1 MKGLK
6 NWILIGV
13 GALIVI
19 VVLFASVVTIEAGHV
34 GVVKR
39 LGAVHDQFL
48 TEGLHFKLP
57 FIDTVVEIDIRL
69 RSARSEASAASRDL
83 QVVVT
88 TVTLQYS
95 LNDALMPKV
104 LQGIGDRD
112 ILVATI
118 LSPAIQESVK
128 AVTAQYTAEE
138 LVTKR
143 AEVKIKIQDVVEE
156 FVNSTLEQKGV
167 NGSMSIQNLAITDF
181 EFTDEFNK
189 AIEEKV
195 KAEQDALKA
204 ENEKMQRITQAEAA
218 AAERELAA
226 DAEAYKLE
234 VESVARAEAIKREAE
249 ALRGNP
255 DLIQLRIAE
264 KWDGQLPQIT
274 SGTVPL
280 LNLSQQALNR
290 QN

>member
-1 MKGLK
+1 MQGLR

-19 VVLFASVVTIEAGHV
+19 IVIAGSVVTIDAGHV

-39 LGAVHDQFL
+39 LGAVQDQYL
-48 TEGLHFKLP
+48 TEGLHFKVP
-57 FIDTVVEIDIRL
+57 FIDSVVEIDVRL
-69 RSARSEASAASRDL
+69 KRVQSEASAASKDL

-95 LNDALMPKV
+95 MSGALMPMV
-104 LQGIGDRD
+104 YQGIGDRE
-112 ILVATI
+112 IVVAAI
-118 LSPAIQESVK
+118 VSPAIQESVK
-128 AVTAQYTAEE
+128 AITAEYTAEE

-143 AEVKIKIQDVVEE
+143 AEAKIKIQQEIEQFVE
-156 FVNSTLEQKGV
+156 TTIQQKGV
-167 NGSMSIQNLAITDF
+167 SGSLTIQNLAITDF
-181 EFTDEFNK
+181 EFTAEFNR

-280 LNLSQQALNR
+280 LNLSEQALR
-290 QN
+290 QQN

>member
-1 MKGLK
+1 MKGIK
-6 NWILIGV
+6 SWSMIGV
-13 GALIVI
+13 LAVFALIV
-19 VVLFASVVTIEAGHV
+19 VFSSVVTIDAGHV

-39 LGAVHDQFL
+39 LGAVQDEYL
-48 TEGLHFKLP
+48 PEGLHMKVP
-57 FIDTVVEIDIRL
+57 FIDTVIEIDVRL
-69 RSARSEASAASRDL
+69 RRVESQASAASRDL

-95 LNDALMPKV
+95 MNGALMPKV
-104 LQGIGDRD
+104 YQGIGDREVV
-112 ILVATI
+112 VAAI

-143 AEVKIKIQDVVEE
+143 AEAKIKIQEVVEE
-156 FVNSTLEQKGV
+156 FVDSTVSQKDV
-167 NGSMSIQNLAITDF
+167 SGSLSIQNLAITDF

-204 ENEKMQRITQAEAA
+204 ENEKLKRITQAEAA
-218 AAERELAA
+218 AAEKELQA
-226 DAEAYKLE
+226 DAEAYLIE
-234 VESVARAEAIKREAE
+234 VESQARAEAIRRESE
-249 ALRGNP
+249 ALAGNP
-255 DLIQLRIAE
+255 DLIQLRLAE

-274 SGTVPL
+274 SGTVPF
-280 LNLSQQALNR
+280 LNLSQQSLER
-290 QN
+290 

>member
-1 MKGLK
+1 MKGIK
-6 NWILIGV
+6 SWSTIGV
-13 GALIVI
+13 LAVFALIV
-19 VVLFASVVTIEAGHV
+19 VFSSVVTIDAGHV

-39 LGAVHDQFL
+39 LGAVQDEYL
-48 TEGLHFKLP
+48 PEGLHMKVP
-57 FIDTVVEIDIRL
+57 FVDTVIEIDVRL
-69 RSARSEASAASRDL
+69 RRVESQASAASRDL

-95 LNDALMPKV
+95 MNGALMPKV
-104 LQGIGDRD
+104 YQGIGDREVV
-112 ILVATI
+112 VAAI

-143 AEVKIKIQDVVEE
+143 AEAKIKIQEVVEE
-156 FVNSTLEQKGV
+156 FVDSTVSQKDV
-167 NGSMSIQNLAITDF
+167 SGSLSIQNLAITDF

-204 ENEKMQRITQAEAA
+204 ENEKLKRITQAEAA
-218 AAERELAA
+218 AAEKELQA
-226 DAEAYKLE
+226 DAEAYLIE
-234 VESVARAEAIKREAE
+234 VESQARAEAIRRESE
-249 ALRGNP
+249 ALAGNP
-255 DLIQLRIAE
+255 DLIQLRLAE

-274 SGTVPL
+274 SGTVPF
-280 LNLSQQALNR
+280 LNLSQQSLER
-290 QN
+290 

>member
-1 MKGLK
+1 MQGLR

-13 GALIVI
+13 GALILIIVI
-19 VVLFASVVTIEAGHV
+19 AGSVVTIDAGHV

-39 LGAVHDQFL
+39 LGAVQDQYL
-48 TEGLHFKLP
+48 TEGLHFKVP
-57 FIDTVVEIDIRL
+57 FIDSVVEIDVRL
-69 RSARSEASAASRDL
+69 KRVQSEASAASKDL

-95 LNDALMPKV
+95 MSGALMPMV
-104 LQGIGDRD
+104 YQGIGDRE
-112 ILVATI
+112 IVVAAI
-118 LSPAIQESVK
+118 VAPAIQESVK
-128 AVTAQYTAEE
+128 AITAEYTAEE

-143 AEVKIKIQDVVEE
+143 AEAKIKIQQEIEQFVE
-156 FVNSTLEQKGV
+156 TTIQQKGV
-167 NGSMSIQNLAITDF
+167 SGSLTIQNLAITDF
-181 EFTDEFNK
+181 EFTAEFNK

-280 LNLSQQALNR
+280 LNLSEQALR
-290 QN
+290 QQN

>member
-1 MKGLK
+1 MF
-6 NWILIGV
+6 
-13 GALIVI
+13 ALIV
-19 VVLFASVVTIEAGHV
+19 VFSSVVTIDAGHV

-39 LGAVHDQFL
+39 LGAVQDEYL
-48 TEGLHFKLP
+48 PEGLHMKVP
-57 FIDTVVEIDIRL
+57 FVDTVIEIDVRL
-69 RSARSEASAASRDL
+69 RRVESQASAASRDL

-95 LNDALMPKV
+95 MNGALMPKV
-104 LQGIGDRD
+104 YQGIGDREVV
-112 ILVATI
+112 VAAI

-143 AEVKIKIQDVVEE
+143 AEAKIKIQEVVEE
-156 FVNSTLEQKGV
+156 FVDSTVSQKDV
-167 NGSMSIQNLAITDF
+167 SGSLSIQNLAITDF

-204 ENEKMQRITQAEAA
+204 ENEKLKRITQAEAA
-218 AAERELAA
+218 AAEKELQA
-226 DAEAYKLE
+226 DAEAYLIE
-234 VESVARAEAIKREAE
+234 VESQARAEAIRRESE
-249 ALRGNP
+249 ALAGNP
-255 DLIQLRIAE
+255 DLIQLRLAE

-274 SGTVPL
+274 SGTVPF
-280 LNLSQQALNR
+280 LNLSQQSLQR
-290 QN
+290 

>member
-39 LGAVHDQFL
+39 LGAVQDQFL
-48 TEGLHFKLP
+48 REGLHFKLP
-57 FIDTVVEIDIRL
+57 FVDTVLEIDIRL

-104 LQGIGDRD
+104 VQGIGDRD
-112 ILVATI
+112 ILVAAI

-143 AEVKIKIQDVVEE
+143 ASAKIKIQEVVEE

-167 NGSMSIQNLAITDF
+167 NGSLSIQNLAITDF